1 MKIYTLLKGAL
12 TGFFFLKTIE
22 VMFTFSFSSP
32 NHSIK
37 A

>member
-12 TGFFFLKTIE
+12 TGFFFKNNRSYVYLQ
-22 VMFTFSFSSP
+22 FFSP